1 MRRLPAAQWERQKGA
16 ANRAAFR
23 RVVDEGPPPGVL
35 AYADGAPV
43 GWCAVAPREVY
54 VRLERSR
61 SLRRIDAEPV
71 WSISCL
77 FVARPQRRTGVSVAL
92 LRAAVEFARGQGARI
107 VEGYPVEPRTDSMPD
122 VFAWTGTASAFRAA
136 GFVEAARGSPSRP
149 IMRCVV
155 E

>member
-61 SLRRIDAEPV
+61 SLRRINAEPV

-77 FVARPQRRTGVSVAL
+77 FVTKPQRRTGVSVAL
-92 LRAAVEFARGQGARI
+92 LRAGVEFARGQGARQ
-107 VEGYPVEPRTDSMPD
+107 
-122 VFAWTGTASAFRAA
+122 AS
-136 GFVEAARGSPSRP
+136 VKPARPAGSPSPHSAR
-149 IMRCVV
+149 
-155 E
+155 